1 MIRLFLFSITCCA
14 ACSSFAMSQAE
25 ICKYRGMLVENF
37 ALSRDA
43 GNSEARTVAE
53 AKRELAKLG
62 PGAGDMRSYIRLVYA
77 RPDVTPA
84 KFRLAAE
91 VSCLQGE

>member
-1 MIRLFLFSITCCA
+1 
-14 ACSSFAMSQAE
+14 MSEAE

-37 ALSRDA
+37 AMSRDA
-43 GNSEARTVAE
+43 GKSEKQTAAE

-62 PGAGDMRSYIRLVYA
+62 PAAGDMRSYIRLVYV
-77 RPDVTPA
+77 RGDVTPS

-91 VSCLQGE
+91 VSCLQGN